1 MAQRPSGVPS
11 LATRLR
17 HLRESRWPDRPVKQ
31 AELARAIGGLA
42 ASTISSWE
50 NTSTSAAPPE
60 PRLRAVATFFA
71 TERSVRNG
79 VPRVLTDEELTA
91 EERAERDALYA
102 ELHSLRETARPDTRP
117 MSTWRF
123 ADDEP
128 VRLVCGRLD
137 GVTHPYSQVGNP
149 NFTALLWY
157 ADLDAMVELFG
168 HIRMTNPRCDVR
180 FRLADRLRQDHLTAH
195 LVALGGVGLN
205 ATTRW
210 LFNVTDVPIQQVED
224 DEVADAEVFE
234 TTVGGE
240 VRRYYP
246 TLSDD
251 PTLGLTEDVGLLLRL
266 PNPANR
272 ARTLT
277 ICSGIYSRGVVGA
290 VRSLTDA
297 NVRDRN
303 EEYLAER
310 FGDAPGF
317 AVLMRV
323 PVFRGDPATPDLSD
337 PDVRL
342 FEWSA

>member
-1 MAQRPSGVPS
+1 MAQRPSGAPI
-11 LATRLR
+11 LATRLK
-17 HLRESRWPDRPVKQ
+17 HLRESRWPERPVKQ
-31 AELARAIGGLA
+31 VELARALGGLA

-50 NTSTSAAPPE
+50 NTSTPAAPPE
-60 PRLRAVATFFA
+60 HRLRAVATFFA
-71 TERSVRNG
+71 TERSVGNG
-79 VPRVLTDEELTA
+79 VPRVLDDEELTD
-91 EERAERDALYA
+91 EERAERDALYT
-102 ELHSLRETARPDTRP
+102 ELHALRETAQPDIGP
-117 MSTWRF
+117 VSTWRF
-123 ADDEP
+123 ADDGP

-149 NFTALLWY
+149 NFTSLMSY

-195 LVALGGVGLN
+195 LVALGGLTFN
-205 ATTRW
+205 PMARW
-210 LFNVTDVPIQQVED
+210 LFDLADVPVRQIED
-224 DEVADAEVFE
+224 EKVVDGEVFE
-234 TTVGGE
+234 TGLGGE
-240 VRRYYP
+240 TRRFYP
-246 TLSDD
+246 TVSDD
-251 PTLGLTEDVGLLLRL
+251 PTLGLTEDVGLLVRL
-266 PNPANR
+266 PNPANK
-272 ARTLT
+272 ARTLS
-277 ICSGIYSRGVVGA
+277 ICSGVYSRGVVGA

-342 FEWSA
+342 FEWSG